1 MAQRQTEHKVFQAF
15 TTKIDAEQGI
25 VEAIVNV
32 FGILDDGG
40 DIVQSGSFVK
50 TLTERARRVKV
61 LNAHNSWDVRSVIGK
76 VLAMREVGRD
86 DLPESVLKEWP
97 EATGG
102 LWTQTQYLLDT
113 PEGKGAFDRIK
124 ADAVNEY
131 SIGYEAM
138 QVEYRKVDW
147 RGQQVNARLL
157 KEVRLWEYS
166 PVVWGMN
173 PATATT
179 GVKGDKEM
187 SAQGAVM
194 RVGDYLQGQTRYV
207 VNSAANRML
216 IYGRFSAEDVKAIN
230 TALDAAMAAFV
241 ASLPESLALM
251 PMSSGGWNWDS
262 ADAPEGSKASPPLA
276 PSPLYGEGESK
287 AVSMDEKAGR
297 VLSTRNITKIRAA
310 VVSLTEVLADAG
322 DDSDDSGDE
331 EEAGKAGAQ
340 AGPEAEMP
348 PPTDEARAKLLADIE
363 QHLATMEA

>member
-1 MAQRQTEHKVFQAF
+1 MGQRQVEHKVFPAF
-15 TTKIDAEQGI
+15 TLKVDAEQGI

-40 DIVQSGSFVK
+40 DIVLSGSFIK

-61 LNAHNSWDVRSVIGK
+61 LNAHNSWDVLSVIGK
-76 VLAMREVGRD
+76 VMAMREVGREE
-86 DLPESVLKEWP
+86 LPEQVLKEWP

-138 QVEYRKVDW
+138 QVEYKKIDW
-147 RGQQVNARLL
+147 RGQAVNARLL
-157 KEVRLWEYS
+157 KEIRLWEYS

-179 GVKGDKEM
+179 GVKGDGKEM
-187 SAQGAVM
+187 TPQGAVM
-194 RVGDYLQGQTRYV
+194 RMGDCLQGKMRSA
-207 VNSAANRML
+207 VNSTANMML
-216 IYGRFSAEDVKAIN
+216 TYGRCSNDDVKAIN
-230 TALDAAMAAFV
+230 AALDAAMAAFT
-241 ASLPESLALM
+241 AALPENTALM
-251 PMSSGGWNWDS
+251 PMSSGGWYYDS
-262 ADAPEGSKASPPLA
+262 ADAPESEKGRTPEQPLF
-276 PSPLYGEGESK
+276 E
-287 AVSMDEKAGR
+287 DKAGR

-310 VVSLTEVLADAG
+310 VVGLTEVLADAG
-322 DDSDDSGDE
+322 ESLDDSTDNSGDITD

-340 AGPEAEMP
+340 AGPEMGQP
-348 PPTDEARAKLLADIE
+348 VQPPTDEARAKLLADIE
-363 QHLATMEA
+363 QHLSTLEA